1 MSAIKLI
8 VSCEHGGNMIPPAY
22 LHLFEGQESVL
33 ASHRGWDPGTEETA
47 TFLAQA
53 FDCPLYTQT
62 VSRLLIEMNRSI
74 GHPELFSEF
83 TSKLSK
89 HKKNDLIQ
97 TYYLPYRNQVEEQ
110 IAAYIS
116 EGFEVLHL
124 SIHSFTPVLHGHVR
138 FVDIGILTDDSHLNE
153 WIFGVLLKQ
162 ALKKELPEY
171 LIQLNQ
177 PYNGAD
183 DGFTTYLR
191 KRFDPRSYMGIELEF
206 NQRFVQQEE
215 MLNVRSKLVTSI
227 QSLISSVTPSM

>member
-1 MSAIKLI
+1 
-8 VSCEHGGNMIPPAY
+8 
-22 LHLFEGQESVL
+22 
-33 ASHRGWDPGTEETA
+33 
-47 TFLAQA
+47 
-53 FDCPLYTQT
+53 
-62 VSRLLIEMNRSI
+62 
-74 GHPELFSEF
+74 
-83 TSKLSK
+83 
-89 HKKNDLIQ
+89 
-97 TYYLPYRNQVEEQ
+97 
-110 IAAYIS
+110 
-116 EGFEVLHL
+116 
-124 SIHSFTPVLHGHVR
+124 VLHGHVR